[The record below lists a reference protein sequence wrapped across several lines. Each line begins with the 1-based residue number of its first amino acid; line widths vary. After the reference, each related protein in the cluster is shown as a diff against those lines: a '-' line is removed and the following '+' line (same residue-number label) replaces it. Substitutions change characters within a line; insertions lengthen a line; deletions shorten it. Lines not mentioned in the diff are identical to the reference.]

1 VDAIR
6 QHTADYSGWSYVVA
20 GDFNVAPSDA
30 MKVGTDLE
38 LRCQT
43 TKCTGYDQ
51 THALFSSGL
60 VDNFSM
66 RNLVVG
72 LGSSYAKKRYSSS
85 PVDNIYVMGPRFDET
100 RKVLAERGDTFGSD
114 HYTIRA
120 TVWEK

>member
-1 VDAIR
+1 M
-6 QHTADYSGWSYVVA
+6 W
-20 GDFNVAPSDA
+20 
-30 MKVGTDLE
+30 
-38 LRCQT
+38 
-43 TKCTGYDQ
+43 
-51 THALFSSGL
+51 
-60 VDNFSM
+60 
-66 RNLVVG
+66 NLVVG